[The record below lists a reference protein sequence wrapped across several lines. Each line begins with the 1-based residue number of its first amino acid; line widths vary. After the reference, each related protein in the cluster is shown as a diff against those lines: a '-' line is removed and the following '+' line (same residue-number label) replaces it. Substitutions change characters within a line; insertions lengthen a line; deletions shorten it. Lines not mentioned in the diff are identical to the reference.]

1 MQIDF
6 KGDGKGKGKVFPV
19 HAVKA
24 YRGSGGIAPPIL
36 NLRTNGGQWWSLC
49 LVSLAAGKSTKY
61 LFNRKLDGPQSWF
74 GRFGEQLNLLPVLLF
89 RPKIVQTVA

>member
-6 KGDGKGKGKVFPV
+6 KGDGKGKGKVFSV

-24 YRGSGGIAPPIL
+24 YRGTRGIVPLIL

-49 LVSLAAGKSTKY
+49 LLTLAAGKSTQY
-61 LFNRKLDGPQSWF
+61 LSNRRLDEPQSWF
-74 GRFGEQLNLLPVLLF
+74 GCFGEQLNLLHMLLF
-89 RPKIVQTVA
+89 RPKIFQSVA